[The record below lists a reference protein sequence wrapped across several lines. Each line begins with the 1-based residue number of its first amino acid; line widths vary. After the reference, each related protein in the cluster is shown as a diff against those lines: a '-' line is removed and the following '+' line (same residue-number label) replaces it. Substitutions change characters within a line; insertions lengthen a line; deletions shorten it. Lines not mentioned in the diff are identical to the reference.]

1 MSEKRKSIRRTKK
14 RYSKRIVKRRTRR
27 NKRRTNRRISHRIS
41 RRRYR
46 KRSTKRRSNK
56 RRSNKRRTKKR
67 NRNEMKGGVTPAGAL
82 QYIARNPDVAIKA
95 AAVAGGTV
103 AALGGVK
110 AGYDRYTEF
119 QREKIKTSFKRQVEN
134 MMQQALEIINP
145 KLPSYLPEWAKDAGI
160 IQKDEP
166 TMQEYTTLFETLFT
180 KIDQMEEIQREVD
193 GIFPNEKS
201 ENPHEDKKTV
211 VMTALERA
219 DGIKSAVDVVREARA
234 IANIWDKTD
243 KISKTYQEYYEMYK
257 TNKETLTKLCDSD
270 KQPGEYKATIK
281 ENKEICAVMLSVM
294 QVELKLLGNASTEEP
309 ATDAAGAKK
318 ETSSDTVAQA
328 QLPDDSEDRRSIYMK
343 DNTKIVV
350 CTGNLLEFGKGT
362 GWPKGSIA
370 IVNAANEEG
379 LDGGDGT
386 IDGRINKAAGG
397 LPTKAERKTQDFPL
411 MNDRKK
417 LPFVANIPNIRSRT
431 GLKNPH
437 PVPDSYTKI
446 RIRTGDAVVTGPNHY
461 GKLECGFVIHAVG
474 PNYSDIKRVQD
485 QSVGEAKKQR
495 ERATPDETSLLKEI
509 EDNNHEAA
517 RVLLASTITEADGV
531 FAAAIKGA
539 NDAAETAIKEADRHL
554 LNAYRRSMHLA
565 EEKGIEYLGFSL
577 LSTGVFL
584 GTRNIDD
591 LLKIAVQGIL
601 DCTYPG
607 LKEVHLFAF
616 QNKGF
621 FDTLCAELLLR
632 PGVSEG
638 VAEADPRV
646 TQRERINFSFD
657 YHSPLYMFPQRIF
670 DKPET
675 SYNMFELSQ
684 SVRHMCIYTP
694 QLIQEMFHRLI
705 YFNLDDIYRLFMIFL
720 LGIRFYIIK
729 QTPRL
734 LEAQEN
740 DPPLYMYTQEEV
752 DYVVNYDLIKSL
764 LVSTLKEESYGI
776 VSPEEHLRM
785 THPQGRSVC
794 FFLLNPVI
802 THLKS
807 PHYLKENSSVET
819 ADVFMPDTSPWID
832 SYDVLWSPGNNKA
845 ILFDPDRV
853 RLSPKQI
860 TLKQQVIYQPT
871 VELIKK
877 LETKQLLIT
886 RGDNKDQVFE
896 KLTGFESE
904 GTLSLIEE
912 LLILQMS
919 NGFDNIIGYITDEDE
934 YYPKSC
940 LTINNTKGPTE
951 YRTLHAKLGQEE
963 DDGPEVDS

>member
-1 MSEKRKSIRRTKK
+1 MSVKKRKSNRRTKK

-46 KRSTKRRSNK
+46 KRSNK

-67 NRNEMKGGVTPAGAL
+67 DRNEMKGGGGKAL
-82 QYIARNPDVAIKA
+82 QYIARNPEVAIKA
-95 AAVAGGTV
+95 VAAAGGTV

-119 QREKIKTSFKRQVEN
+119 QREKMKTSFKRQFLR
-134 MMQQALEIINP
+134 MMEKALEIINP
-145 KLPSYLPEWAKDAGI
+145 KLPSYLPEWAKNEGI
-160 IQKDEP
+160 SQRDEP
-166 TMQEYTTLFETLFT
+166 TMQEYTTLFEKLFT
-180 KIDQMEEIQREVD
+180 KIDQMEEIEKEV
-193 GIFPNEKS
+193 GKRLQGRS
-201 ENPHEDKKTV
+201 ENTNEDTQTV

-219 DGIKSAVDVVREARA
+219 DGIKSAADVVIEALA
-234 IANIWDKTD
+234 IAGLWDKTD

-270 KQPGEYKATIK
+270 KQPEEYKRMIAD
-281 ENKEICAVMLSVM
+281 NKDICAAMLSVM
-294 QVELKLLGNASTEEP
+294 QVELKLLGNASSTAKEP
-309 ATDAAGAKK
+309 SSDAA
-318 ETSSDTVAQA
+318 AQA
-328 QLPDDSEDRRSIYMK
+328 QLPDNSEDRRSIFMK

-350 CTGNLLEFGKGT
+350 CTGNLLDFGKGT

-379 LDGGDGT
+379 LDGGDKT
-386 IDGRINKAAGG
+386 IDGLINKAAGG
-397 LPTKAERKTQDFPL
+397 LPKKSERRGQDFPL
-411 MNDRKK
+411 MNDRGK
-417 LPFVANIPNIRSRT
+417 LPLVEEISDIRCRT
-431 GLKNPH
+431 GLKNPE
-437 PVPDSYTKI
+437 PVPKGI

-474 PNYSDIKRVQD
+474 PNYSTIKRVQD
-485 QSVGEAKKQR
+485 KSVEEAKKQR
-495 ERATPDETSLLKEI
+495 EGATPNKTSLLKEI
-509 EDNNHEAA
+509 KDNNHEAA

-539 NDAAETAIKEADRHL
+539 DDAKETAIKEANRHL

-577 LSTGVFL
+577 LSTGEF
-584 GTRNIDD
+584 GKGANIEEV
-591 LLKIAVQGIL
+591 LKIAVKGIN
-601 DCTYPG
+601 DCLYPG

-616 QNKGF
+616 QKKGF
-621 FDTLCAELLLR
+621 FDTLCRELLELDC
-632 PGVSEG
+632 SEG

-646 TQRERINFSFD
+646 TQRERINFGFD

-670 DKPET
+670 DKPER
-675 SYNMFELSQ
+675 SYNAFESNQ
-684 SVRHMCIYTP
+684 SVLHACIYKP

-740 DPPLYMYTQEEV
+740 GHPLYMYTQEGV
-752 DYVVNYDLIKSL
+752 KYDVNYDLINSL
-764 LVSTLKEESYGI
+764 LVSTFKEESFGI
-776 VSPEEHLRM
+776 VPPEEDLRM

-807 PHYLKENSSVET
+807 PHYLKENSSVKT
-819 ADVFMPDTSPWID
+819 ADVFVPDTSPWID

-845 ILFDPDRV
+845 ILFDPDRL

-877 LETKQLLIT
+877 LETKQSSIT
-886 RGDNKDQVFE
+886 REDNIDQVFE

-919 NGFDNIIGYITDEDE
+919 DGFDNIIGYITDEGE

-940 LTINNTKGPTE
+940 LTINDTRGPTG
-951 YRTLHAKLGQEE
+951 YRMIHTKLGQEK
-963 DDGPEVDS
+963 DDGPKADS